1 MLPLLLGAGALY
13 LYSQTK
19 KKDTQGAKTSA
30 PVPGSKPGNY
40 TPAQPSQRYPWQ
52 AIVPPRVDNKN
63 QPWYNNARDI
73 LTTPGAVA
81 GVAGDVSS
89 VVHSLGDVWGQ
100 MSDFWGGDTSKAN
113 LASTDSL
120 PDSTPEE
127 TDVGGSSDDQS
138 DAVADNSPAPD
149 SYPEV
154 SSFGDD
160 NSTTEVA

>member
-1 MLPLLLGAGALY
+1 
-13 LYSQTK
+13 
-19 KKDTQGAKTSA
+19 
-30 PVPGSKPGNY
+30 
-40 TPAQPSQRYPWQ
+40 
-52 AIVPPRVDNKN
+52 
-63 QPWYNNARDI
+63 
-73 LTTPGAVA
+73 
-81 GVAGDVSS
+81 
-89 VVHSLGDVWGQ
+89 